1 MTAHE
6 IKRTA
11 KINEANAVALSLR
24 RKTDNYLGLE
34 ALSDQKSIG
43 IDYQRALGDGL
54 TATASASLRKTK
66 ETGLEPVTSFSL
78 MLGCKSRSISA
89 SPESR
94 RRRGA
99 EDAGARYAA
108 SGRPEPDACAATQ
121 ALANFPRFP
130 GPSKQLAESRR
141 YLRLQ

>member
-6 IKRTA
+6 IKLTA

-43 IDYQRALGDGL
+43 IDYQGALGDGL

-78 MLGCKSRSISA
+78 MLGLQKQIDFSKPGK
-89 SPESR
+89 PEK
-94 RRRGA
+94 
-99 EDAGARYAA
+99 AG
-108 SGRPEPDACAATQ
+108 G
-121 ALANFPRFP
+121 
-130 GPSKQLAESRR
+130 
-141 YLRLQ
+141 